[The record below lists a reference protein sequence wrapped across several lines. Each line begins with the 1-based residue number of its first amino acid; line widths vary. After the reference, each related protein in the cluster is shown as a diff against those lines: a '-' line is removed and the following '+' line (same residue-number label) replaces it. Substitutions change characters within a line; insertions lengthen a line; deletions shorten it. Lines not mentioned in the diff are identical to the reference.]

1 METLTEADLMAEI
14 FRVVLATGL
23 MLFARQRNRLT
34 K

>member
-1 METLTEADLMAEI
+1 MAEI